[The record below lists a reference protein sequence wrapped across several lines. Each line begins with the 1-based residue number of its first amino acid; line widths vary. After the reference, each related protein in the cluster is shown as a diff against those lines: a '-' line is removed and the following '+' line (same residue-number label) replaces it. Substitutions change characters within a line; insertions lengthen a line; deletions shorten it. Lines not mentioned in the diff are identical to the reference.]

1 MIELKTRAEQF
12 LKSIQAEGERQCAAI
27 RRKTDTEVTQS
38 LAAAREEEQAR
49 AARTIAFE
57 TARAKTQANRA
68 LSAARA
74 EARAALTA
82 RRQALTDGVF
92 ADAEARLAAFTATA
106 DYAAWLQASAAD
118 LAARLGQGTVLYA
131 RRCPRAARCSR
142 TIPSAWAACAPK
154 TAPPTWRRTIRFP
167 PAWRPSAAGFW
178 KMRASRSSCKG
189 ESICKPINCTASTA
203 RSSPCAAAPPFR

>member
-38 LAAAREEEQAR
+38 LA
-49 AARTIAFE
+49 
-57 TARAKTQANRA
+57 
-68 LSAARA
+68 A

-131 RRCPRAARCSR
+131 RPADCALLTALPAGCTLQPDDSIRLGGLRAENRAAHM
-142 TIPSAWAACAPK
+142 AADD
-154 TAPPTWRRTIRFP
+154 TLSTRL
-167 PAWRPSAAGFW
+167 AAQ
-178 KMRASRSSCKG
+178 RSWFLENAG
-189 ESICKPINCTASTA
+189 LSIEL
-203 RSSPCAAAPPFR
+203 

>member
-92 ADAEARLAAFTATA
+92 DDAEARLAACTATA

-131 RRCPRAARCSR
+131 RPADCALLTALPAGCTLQPDDSIRLGGLRAENRAAHM
-142 TIPSAWAACAPK
+142 AADD
-154 TAPPTWRRTIRFP
+154 TLSTRL
-167 PAWRPSAAGFW
+167 AAQ
-178 KMRASRSSCKG
+178 RSWFLENAG
-189 ESICKPINCTASTA
+189 LSIEL
-203 RSSPCAAAPPFR
+203 

>member
-1 MIELKTRAEQF
+1 MPIPKPWTPCGRTRPVRCWSRCPPPAGPPPARTASPGISGKRWASRFKARGRTMIELKTRAEQF
-12 LKSIQAEGERQCAAI
+12 LRSIQAEGERQCAAI
-27 RRKTDTEVTQS
+27 RAKTDTEVTQS

-92 ADAEARLAAFTATA
+92 ADAEARL
-106 DYAAWLQASAAD
+106 
-118 LAARLGQGTVLYA
+118 
-131 RRCPRAARCSR
+131 
-142 TIPSAWAACAPK
+142 
-154 TAPPTWRRTIRFP
+154 
-167 PAWRPSAAGFW
+167 
-178 KMRASRSSCKG
+178 
-189 ESICKPINCTASTA
+189 
-203 RSSPCAAAPPFR
+203 

>member
-38 LAAAREEEQAR
+38 LAAREEEQAR

-131 RRCPRAARCSR
+131 RPADCALLTALPAGCTLQPDDSIRLGGLRAENRAAHM
-142 TIPSAWAACAPK
+142 AADD
-154 TAPPTWRRTIRFP
+154 TLSTRL
-167 PAWRPSAAGFW
+167 AAQ
-178 KMRASRSSCKG
+178 RSWFLENAG
-189 ESICKPINCTASTA
+189 LSIEL
-203 RSSPCAAAPPFR
+203 